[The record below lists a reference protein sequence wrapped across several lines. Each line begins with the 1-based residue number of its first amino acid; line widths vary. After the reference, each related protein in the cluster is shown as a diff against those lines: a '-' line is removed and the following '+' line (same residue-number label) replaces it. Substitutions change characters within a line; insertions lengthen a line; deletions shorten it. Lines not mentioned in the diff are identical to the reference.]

1 MSHLVMD
8 IAWDS
13 TSGIAVDTHVHR
25 ISHRLGWM
33 RKATENPEI
42 TRTRLEKWLPK

>member
-8 IAWDS
+8 IAWDNI
-13 TSGIAVDTHVHR
+13 SGIAVDTHVHR

-33 RKATENPEI
+33 RKDTDNPEI
-42 TRTRLEKWLPK
+42 TRIRLEKWLPK